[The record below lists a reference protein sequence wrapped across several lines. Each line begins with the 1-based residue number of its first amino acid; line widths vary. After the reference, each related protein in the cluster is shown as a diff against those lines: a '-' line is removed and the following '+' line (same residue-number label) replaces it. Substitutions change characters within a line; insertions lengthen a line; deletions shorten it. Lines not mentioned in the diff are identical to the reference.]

1 MVGFINIYKQLGFL
15 MVTSPESLDK
25 LNEKTGEQIANMVVK
40 GEINDLVVLEKF
52 DISPTETTHSIWMN
66 ILKYYPVLNDLKN
79 FDIFHK
85 ALIEMNN
92 KFYNLY
98 TRVFCKS
105 CEAIFKEI

>member
-1 MVGFINIYKQLGFL
+1 

-40 GEINDLVVLEKF
+40 GEINDLVVLGKF
-52 DISPTETTHSIWMN
+52 DIPPIETTNSIWMN
-66 ILKYYPVLNDLKN
+66 ILKYYTVLNDLKN

-85 ALIEMNN
+85 ALIEMDN
-92 KFYNLY
+92 KFYNLD
-98 TRVFCKS
+98 TRVFGNS